1 MGYKGHRIRYGQL
14 QLALFRSAATLAVLL
29 LALTSCAEP
38 TSTPS
43 PATAPPETPLPA
55 TATPNAPTNT
65 PTPETQPLPDP
76 YVPRIDEDIPDAPE
90 RDNFDLAR
98 RLLNVEAS
106 PLPVSQLYADEKPG
120 FTRAFWGINL
130 DMETTFEF
138 EATVRHVSNSAVWYF
153 PTGVAITE
161 TDLASVVNE
170 FEGHILPGI
179 LDTFAPGMTLP
190 GKIGIVHGPFVGV
203 GGYFSGNDSFPSS
216 VAPISNE
223 RISLYMNDDIA
234 PGSRNYLGILAH
246 ELHHLVHWSVD
257 PTEDA
262 WIHEGFSEFGVRALN
277 YVGIPA
283 YLYFERLGASLT
295 NWPTHTENPFANY
308 AGASLFVSYIAQRIG
323 LERIAEITAQPANG
337 QAGVQAVLDLA
348 EPGTGFEDFFTDWLV
363 ANIAAAPEPPYGYAS
378 MRRPAP
384 VNRVARNPGSIRG
397 EADQFGAWYLDIE
410 PAVPLQ
416 VTFTGNSTAP
426 RLPVAPFSGDAC
438 WWSNRGNAID
448 ATLTR
453 SIDLTAVE
461 TATLEFRAWWDIEP
475 FFDHGYVTLS
485 EDDGATWRILEGTL
499 TSADDPFRSAFGP
512 SYTGTSRGWQ
522 REQIDLTPFTGQQV
536 LLRFE
541 YVTDEA
547 VTTPGWC
554 IDDIAIP
561 EIELFDDAESPGSWD
576 ADGFVLADSVGAS
589 QRFAIRL
596 VEGSGN
602 SVSVTPVHLSADG
615 SAAFDVNRPMTL
627 VVAAFASKTS
637 EPASFELDFSA
648 AAATDNP

>member
-14 QLALFRSAATLAVLL
+14 QLALFRSFENSSPRIRRSREGGSLVSLPPVFVGGGVRRKTKVRGSAVSPRRPAARSHELRRTNEHALAHN
-29 LALTSCAEP
+29 S
-38 TSTPS
+38 PS
-43 PATAPPETPLPA
+43 RDAAPSDGHPD
-55 TATPNAPTNT
+55 NT

-120 FTRAFWGINL
+120 FTRTFWGINL

-170 FEGHILPGI
+170 FEVHILPGI

-203 GGYFSGNDSFPSS
+203 GGYFSGSDSFPSS

-246 ELHHLVHWSVD
+246 ELQHLVHWSVD

-410 PAVPLQ
+410 PTVPLQ
-416 VTFTGNSTAP
+416 VTFTGNSTTP

-453 SIDLTAVE
+453 SVDLAAVE
-461 TATLEFRAWWDIEP
+461 TATLTFHAWWDIEP
-475 FFDHGYVTLS
+475 SFDHGYVTLS
-485 EDDGATWRILEGTL
+485 DDDGATWRILEGTL
-499 TSADDPFRSAFGP
+499 TSANDPFRSAFGP
-512 SYTGTSRGWQ
+512 SYTGPSHRMATRTNRS
-522 REQIDLTPFTGQQV
+522 
-536 LLRFE
+536 
-541 YVTDEA
+541 
-547 VTTPGWC
+547 
-554 IDDIAIP
+554 
-561 EIELFDDAESPGSWD
+561 DALHRTAGSPP
-576 ADGFVLADSVGAS
+576 L
-589 QRFAIRL
+589 
-596 VEGSGN
+596 
-602 SVSVTPVHLSADG
+602 
-615 SAAFDVNRPMTL
+615 
-627 VVAAFASKTS
+627 
-637 EPASFELDFSA
+637 
-648 AAATDNP
+648 